1 MGMSDRCKA
10 WIPTE
15 ELRGIQVLQAMSY
28 FRSPAGSNWPA
39 IGEAES
45 EPSPRQLIE
54 RRLTRHD
61 VTIGIHVTEFV
72 PRPAITALTSLGDL
86 AKAAE
91 EGPNPGQAL
100 LSTSRTQ
107 IQSLD
112 LLVFAHV
119 NRNEWRARPRSEW
132 PSRGLPG
139 PPWFAPRGSHSDR
152 IRHRRGSAPKGGGC
166 Q

>member
-10 WIPTE
+10 LIPTE

-107 IQSLD
+107 IQSLA

-119 NRNEWRARPRSEW
+119 KVHVEISGWSAIPARVAFAGKAYLHPR
-132 PSRGLPG
+132 L
-139 PPWFAPRGSHSDR
+139 HSGWD
-152 IRHRRGSAPKGGGC
+152 GD
-166 Q
+166 